1 MHSLIVT
8 VKQKG
13 SQVASENYK
22 ALTLRLYQTIGEV
35 VRTGNIALL
44 DPLLAPDMIDHTA
57 PSGPV
62 IGREPGKQLIATY
75 ARAFPDTT

>member
-44 DPLLAPDMIDHTA
+44 DPLLAPDMIDHTV
-57 PSGPV
+57 PSRPV